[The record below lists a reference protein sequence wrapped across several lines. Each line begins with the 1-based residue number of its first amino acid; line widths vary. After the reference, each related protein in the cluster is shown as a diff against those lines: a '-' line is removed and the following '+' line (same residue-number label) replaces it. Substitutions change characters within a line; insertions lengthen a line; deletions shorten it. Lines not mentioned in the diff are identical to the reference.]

1 MTHTISQPGYVLDEG
16 DGESIWF
23 LGTLMTVKAG
33 GAQTNNA
40 FTLLEWSAPPGFSPP
55 PHVHRREDE
64 AFYIL
69 EGEMSVTCG
78 DESWTASAGSFV
90 FLPKGI
96 QHGFTVTSSGP
107 LRGLQLTSPAGFERF
122 ISEAG
127 EPAMTASLPPAAS
140 PDIPKL
146 LRAAERS
153 QIEISVP
160 APAGEVS

>member
-1 MTHTISQPGYVLDEG
+1 MTHTASQPGYVLDEG

-23 LGTLMTVKAG
+23 LGTLMTVKVG

-55 PHVHRREDE
+55 PHVHHQEDE

-69 EGEMSVTCG
+69 EGEMSVNCG
-78 DESWTASAGSFV
+78 DQTWTATAGSFV

-96 QHGFTVTSSGP
+96 QHGFTVISSGP

-122 ISEAG
+122 ISDAG
-127 EPAMTASLPPAAS
+127 EPAQSMTLPNPSA
-140 PDIPKL
+140 PDIPRL
-146 LRAAERS
+146 LRAAES
-153 QIEISVP
+153 IGVEIKLPTP
-160 APAGEVS
+160 ANE